1 MPVKTAW
8 TEEGEPQLGGCPDVQ
23 RFGKGGGSRG
33 VRESQKVRSV
43 KMDQDRNCLLPW
55 FSTANKKESNDM
67 KKLTKLWALLLAVA
81 MVLSMAAGCNKV
93 EPAPTEPSDE
103 VATTPVETLEIQV
116 LATSDLHGKFV
127 PYDYALNA
135 ESAGGSAAQIATF
148 ISEVKTDNTVVIDCG
163 DTVQGNSAE
172 LFFEDDIHPMIQGL
186 NLMNYDVWVAGNHEF
201 NYGVDT
207 LRSLAADFEGD
218 FLCGN
223 VYDAEGATLGANY
236 VIKEIEGVKV
246 AIIGMVT
253 PNIVRW
259 DAQNLK
265 DYTVTDP
272 VEETRKVIDE
282 IKDDVD
288 IIIAA
293 EHMGENN
300 EYGVPNSG
308 AYDLADAC
316 PEIDVIIAAHDH
328 KQFADIERNGVK
340 IVENA
345 NEGKSVAQIKF
356 TVEKTEDGAAVKACE
371 AVSVSMEEYAAEQ
384 SIVDATVDAD
394 AKAKANAEVVI
405 GQLVNG
411 PLAPA
416 DEITGI
422 PQARLEPTAL
432 INLINEVQMYYT
444 DAKVSASALF
454 IDDANLQSGDI
465 RNCDMALVYKYTNT
479 LYKMEMTGAQ
489 LKKYMEW
496 SASYY
501 NQYQD
506 GDLTISFNPDARGYN
521 YDMFYGVNY
530 KVNIAK
536 PVGERIEDLTWA
548 DGTPVADDDVF
559 ILAVNNYRASSQL
572 TSYGPIFQ
580 EGDELPT
587 ILEIDVRGD
596 IGGVREI
603 IAEYIK
609 NVKGGVLDASVIG
622 GETSWEVI
630 GNDWDAD
637 LHQKAV
643 DLLNSGKLEIK
654 NAEGNRQVNIAS
666 ITVEDLEGV
675 E

>member
-1 MPVKTAW
+1 
-8 TEEGEPQLGGCPDVQ
+8 
-23 RFGKGGGSRG
+23 
-33 VRESQKVRSV
+33 
-43 KMDQDRNCLLPW
+43 
-55 FSTANKKESNDM
+55 M
-67 KKLTKLWALLLAVA
+67 KKFTKLWALLLAVA
-81 MVLSMAAGCNKV
+81 MVLSFASGCNKV
-93 EPAPTEPSDE
+93 EPAPTEPTDDA
-103 VATTPVETLEIQV
+103 ATSPAAETVEIQI

-135 ESAGGSAAQIATF
+135 ESAAGSVAQLATF
-148 ISEVKTDNTVVIDCG
+148 INEVRNDNTLVIDCG

-172 LFFEDDIHPMIQGL
+172 LFFEDDIHPMIQSL
-186 NLMNYDVWVAGNHEF
+186 NLMNYDIWVAGNHEF

-207 LRSLAADFEGD
+207 LRGLAADFEGD

-223 VYDAEGATLGANY
+223 VYDADDATLGAGY

-246 AIIGMVT
+246 AVIGMVT

-282 IKDDVD
+282 IKDEVD

-316 PEIDVIIAAHDH
+316 PELDVIIAAHDH

-345 NEGKSVAQIKF
+345 NEGKSIAQIKF

-371 AVSVSMEEYAAEQ
+371 AVSVSMEEYAADQ
-384 SIVDATVDAD
+384 AIVDATADAD

-432 INLINEVQMYYT
+432 INLINEVQMHYT
-444 DAKVSASALF
+444 GAQVSASALF
-454 IDDANLQSGDI
+454 IDDANLDTGDI
-465 RNCDMALVYKYTNT
+465 RNCDMALIYKYTNT
-479 LYKMEMTGAQ
+479 LYKMEMNGAQ

-572 TSYGPIFQ
+572 TSYGAIFQ
-580 EGDELPT
+580 EGEELPT

-603 IAEYIK
+603 IADYVK
-609 NVKGGVLDASVIG
+609 NVKNGVIDANDYG
-622 GETSWEVI
+622 KLTSWEVV

-643 DLLNSGKLEIK
+643 ELLNEGKLQIK
-654 NAEGNRQVNIAS
+654 NAEGDRQVNIAS

>member
-1 MPVKTAW
+1 
-8 TEEGEPQLGGCPDVQ
+8 
-23 RFGKGGGSRG
+23 
-33 VRESQKVRSV
+33 
-43 KMDQDRNCLLPW
+43 
-55 FSTANKKESNDM
+55 M
-67 KKLTKLWALLLAVA
+67 KKFTKLLSLLLAVA
-81 MVLSMAAGCNKV
+81 MLLSFTACNGGDV
-93 EPAPTEPSDE
+93 DPTEP
-103 VATTPVETLEIQV
+103 PVDPTDAISADAVEIQI

-135 ESAGGSAAQIATF
+135 ESTGGSVAQIATF
-148 ISEVKTDNTVVIDCG
+148 INEVRNDNTLVIDCG

-186 NLMNYDVWVAGNHEF
+186 NLMNYDIWVSGNHEF

-207 LRSLAADFEGD
+207 LKGLVEDFNGD

-223 VYDAEGATLGANY
+223 VYDASGAALGAGY

-246 AIIGMVT
+246 AVIGMVT

-265 DYTVTDP
+265 DCTVTDP
-272 VEETRKVIDE
+272 VEETAKIIAE
-282 IKDDVD
+282 IKDQVD

-328 KQFADIERNGVK
+328 KQFADVERNGVL

-356 TVEKTEDGAAVKACE
+356 TVEKTGDSVNVKACE
-371 AVSVSMEEYAAEQ
+371 AVSVSMADYAAEQ
-384 SIVDATVDAD
+384 GVVDATVDAD

-416 DEITGI
+416 DEIAGI

-432 INLINEVQMYYT
+432 INLINEVQMHYT
-444 DAKVSASALF
+444 GAQVSASALF
-454 IDDANLQSGDI
+454 IDDANLDSGDI
-465 RNCDMALVYKYTNT
+465 RNCDMALIYKYTNT
-479 LYKMEMTGAQ
+479 LYKMEMNGAQ

-501 NQYQD
+501 NQYNE

-559 ILAVNNYRASSQL
+559 VLAVNNYRASSQL
-572 TSYGPIFQ
+572 TSYGAIFQ
-580 EGDELPT
+580 EGEELPT
-587 ILEIDVRGD
+587 ITEIDVRGD

-603 IAEYIK
+603 IADYIK
-609 NVKGGVLDASVIG
+609 NVKNGVIDANDYG
-622 GETSWEVI
+622 TLTSWEIV
-630 GNDWDAD
+630 GNDWDQD

-643 DLLNSGKLEIK
+643 DLINEGKLEIK

-666 ITVEDLEGV
+666 ITVEDLEGLN
-675 E
+675 

>member
-1 MPVKTAW
+1 MKKFNKLLAF
-8 TEEGEPQLGGCPDVQ
+8 LLAAAMLLSFAAC
-23 RFGKGGGSRG
+23 KGGE
-33 VRESQKVRSV
+33 VV
-43 KMDQDRNCLLPW
+43 
-55 FSTANKKESNDM
+55 
-67 KKLTKLWALLLAVA
+67 
-81 MVLSMAAGCNKV
+81 
-93 EPAPTEPSDE
+93 PTEPSVEPTD
-103 VATTPVETLEIQV
+103 ATAAEAVEIQI

-135 ESAGGSAAQIATF
+135 ESADGSVAQIATF
-148 ISEVKTDNTVVIDCG
+148 INEVRNDNTLVIDCG

-186 NLMNYDVWVAGNHEF
+186 NLMNYDIWVSGNHEF

-207 LRSLAADFEGD
+207 LKGLAEDFEGD

-223 VYDAEGATLGANY
+223 VYDASGATLGAGY
-236 VIKEIEGVKV
+236 VIKEIEGVKIAV
-246 AIIGMVT
+246 IGMVT

-272 VEETRKVIDE
+272 VEETKKIVAE
-282 IKDDVD
+282 IKDQVD

-316 PEIDVIIAAHDH
+316 PELDVIIAAHDH
-328 KQFADIERNGVK
+328 KQFADVERNGVL

-356 TVEKTEDGAAVKACE
+356 TVEKSADSVTVKACD
-371 AVSVSMEEYAAEQ
+371 AVSVSMADYAAEQ
-384 SIVDATVDAD
+384 GVVDATVDAD

-416 DEITGI
+416 NEIAGI

-432 INLINEVQMYYT
+432 INLINEVQMHYT
-444 DAKVSASALF
+444 GAQVSASALF
-454 IDDANLQSGDI
+454 IDDANLDSGDI
-465 RNCDMALVYKYTNT
+465 RNCDMALIYKYTNT
-479 LYKMEMTGAQ
+479 LYKMEMNGAQ

-501 NQYQD
+501 NQYNE

-536 PVGERIEDLTWA
+536 PAGERIEDLTWA

-559 ILAVNNYRASSQL
+559 VLAVNNYRASSQL
-572 TSYGPIFQ
+572 TSYGAIFQ
-580 EGDELPT
+580 EGEELPT

-603 IAEYIK
+603 IADYVK
-609 NVKGGVLDASVIG
+609 NVKNGVIDANDFG
-622 GETSWEVI
+622 NLTSWEVV

-643 DLLNSGKLEIK
+643 DLINEGKLEIK

-666 ITVEDLEGV
+666 ITVEDLEGLN
-675 E
+675 